1 MMTICEKNNWRYLSK
16 VAFLQDFRL
25 YQWSTHIEK
34 INTSKIKYPSKFVFL
49 QDFHVYQWSTHEK
62 INISKTNGHL
72 SHNWQLN

>member
-1 MMTICEKNNWRYLSK
+1 MMTICEKIIEDIFQKWF
-16 VAFLQDFRL
+16 FLQDFRL